1 MRMYHDDNAELHI
14 ASLRIKQS
22 LDRLMNTATA
32 LAIAFIAMTPRSLN
46 TLTTDD
52 KFRDAARPNDKM
64 TSMTLA
70 DKV

>member
-52 KFRDAARPNDKM
+52 KFRDAARQNDLNDI
-64 TSMTLA
+64 S
-70 DKV
+70 